1 MRNDSNHTSAGRN
14 HQHDGVQSSSYISSS
29 SSSFSSSSTKTSLSA
44 APPRH
49 PSTPKLSFSSS
60 SRPKEL
66 SDNNAD
72 LLSRASAELE
82 SMRATGNTIITTN
95 PPSRRPRE
103 NTRPRVSRT
112 SYFSSSNDPSE
123 GEMSNSED
131 ESSES
136 TANDGPEAPF
146 PPACLRLVESLS
158 GNLRC
163 FDCSDA
169 ASATWASVSHG
180 ITLCLSCS
188 GRHRGLGVRTSY
200 VKSLTLD
207 HWKRIEVLC
216 MLEGGND
223 QLRAFFDRH
232 GLGNDDTSSDDR
244 AADAVVELRPSSANT
259 TTKTISTANTS
270 YSGNGATDNNG
281 MAAAAVPNRYTTKAA
296 SFYRQ
301 HLKGH
306 AGRIARGGRY
316 EGREAS
322 RRTSNGSTSSKN
334 GSSVG
339 SSSGG
344 SAGFC

>member
-1 MRNDSNHTSAGRN
+1 MMNDSNHTSGRN

-29 SSSFSSSSTKTSLSA
+29 SSSFSSSSTKTSA

-49 PSTPKLSFSSS
+49 PSTPKLSSSSS

-82 SMRATGNTIITTN
+82 SMRATGNTIITTDP

-112 SYFSSSNDPSE
+112 SPSSSNDPSE

-180 ITLCLSCS
+180 ITLCPSCS
-188 GRHRGLGVRTSY
+188 GKHRGFGGCVPATS
-200 VKSLTLD
+200 
-207 HWKRIEVLC
+207 
-216 MLEGGND
+216 
-223 QLRAFFDRH
+223 RA
-232 GLGNDDTSSDDR
+232 
-244 AADAVVELRPSSANT
+244 
-259 TTKTISTANTS
+259 
-270 YSGNGATDNNG
+270 
-281 MAAAAVPNRYTTKAA
+281 
-296 SFYRQ
+296 
-301 HLKGH
+301 
-306 AGRIARGGRY
+306 
-316 EGREAS
+316 
-322 RRTSNGSTSSKN
+322 
-334 GSSVG
+334 
-339 SSSGG
+339 
-344 SAGFC
+344 